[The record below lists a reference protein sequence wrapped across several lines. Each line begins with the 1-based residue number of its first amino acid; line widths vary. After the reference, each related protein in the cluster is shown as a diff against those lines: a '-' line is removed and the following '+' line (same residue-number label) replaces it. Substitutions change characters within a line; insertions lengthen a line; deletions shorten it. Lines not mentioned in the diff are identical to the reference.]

1 MPWISVSTR
10 HLSSLVIKPIATPAT
25 GRLIGTPASISER
38 LEPQTE
44 AIDDDP
50 FDESVSETSRIVY
63 GNSSLLG
70 STASSDKIVV
80 TGGLNIGSGVLEFND
95 FVFTDVQNI
104 QATTY
109 TLIDATSITGTLG
122 ANLSGTFGNGIS
134 ANLSTNG
141 SGDLLLNVTAAP
153 EPTGLAMLALSGG
166 ALLSRRRRKAEFMIG
181 N

>member
-63 GNSSLLG
+63 GNSSLVG
-70 STASSDKIVV
+70 STARSERSA
-80 TGGLNIGSGVLEFND
+80 S
-95 FVFTDVQNI
+95 
-104 QATTY
+104 APWP
-109 TLIDATSITGTLG
+109 
-122 ANLSGTFGNGIS
+122 IS
-134 ANLSTNG
+134 RRRAG
-141 SGDLLLNVTAAP
+141 RA
-153 EPTGLAMLALSGG
+153 LASGG
-166 ALLSRRRRKAEFMIG
+166 AAHQG
-181 N
+181 